1 MSQFTITIQG
11 WGKDDRDRVGEEITQ
26 IDLTIRK
33 RIICDKRYENIDEFR
48 LSQYLPNMTLPS
60 MFCASSN
67 LGNGVGTCYG
77 DSGGPAIIRL
87 KSVFIQSNFKQ
98 VYRVLM
104 LKQKESPKNFK

>member
-33 RIICDKRYENIDEFR
+33 RIICDRRYENIDEFR

-67 LGNGVGTCYG
+67 LGDGVGTCYG
-77 DSGGPAIIRL
+77 DSGGPAIIRS
-87 KSVFIQSNFKQ
+87 KSIFKYLNIKQ
-98 VYRVLM
+98 VYMVLM
-104 LKQKESPKNFK
+104 PK